1 MKVVVIGKR
10 NIVVA
15 FIYHYG
21 KSIKQD
27 CPPIAR
33 FIDYFPYFGDGS
45 LNMEIVTRLVQNS
58 YHIYRVEKAE
68 I

>member
-15 FIYHYG
+15 FIYIIMG
-21 KSIKQD
+21 KVLSKD

-33 FIDYFPYFGDGS
+33 FIDYFPYFCDAFS
-45 LNMEIVTRLVQNS
+45 SKFLPYI
-58 YHIYRVEKAE
+58 
-68 I
+68 